1 VSGAGQTSAL
11 NAVTDELARTKRSLA
26 TALADNDVLLRR
38 VVAAQDDTIRACKI
52 IIAELEKAR
61 GVSDADSS

>member
-1 VSGAGQTSAL
+1 VSRTDQTSAL
-11 NAVTDELARTKRSLA
+11 NAITDELARTKRSLA

-38 VVAAQDDTIRACKI
+38 LVAAQDDTIRACKVI
-52 IIAELEKAR
+52 ITLQQKAQ